1 MNTDTHMMEEKDDE
15 EKESTEEEEF
25 EDKEDTSDDN
35 SHEFLFIMSG
45 SHDTRGHHGSCG
57 RAPPL
62 RDAPGTRKLAES
74 SPAKR
79 ASGLRKYTCGRY
91 TRWCKPVT
99 RSHSDNRKSAGDG
112 MGDTRGAQFYN
123 QRLELI
129 HDDEDGGY
137 HSESDAN
144 TDSDNDNDTSHSTSQ
159 RDSNYGGV
167 SPDIIQK
174 GIDTLHAT
182 SHPDSNCEGRS
193 RGTSQNLNG
202 ISCDTSQRNSVNGG
216 ESRGTSQRPS
226 IARLGDKFASYDI
239 HHTICTIMREHLTK
253 PWITFRMVPKDVR
266 RDMYNCFKTR
276 WSTNLEC
283 EQSNFEAFINVLK
296 DRYSDMMYNLKL
308 TSTRIA
314 RNDGCDIAIDDYK
327 QFKIIRQYPPD
338 SIPIDVWAKMCDLW
352 DSDAWRKKSRIAKS
366 NRDKGNDKAARHT
379 GGSIGYAEYRA
390 RMASYLEEM
399 IEKNG
404 LEFSV
409 DDPEIHD
416 LEVQMEV
423 ERRSRQE
430 LEEEI
435 RKERQERQELQQ
447 QMKEFM
453 KKCMERPSS

>member
-1 MNTDTHMMEEKDDE
+1 MPQARENVGGT
-15 EKESTEEEEF
+15 
-25 EDKEDTSDDN
+25 
-35 SHEFLFIMSG
+35 
-45 SHDTRGHHGSCG
+45 
-57 RAPPL
+57 
-62 RDAPGTRKLAES
+62 PGGKL
-74 SPAKR
+74 
-79 ASGLRKYTCGRY
+79 
-91 TRWCKPVT
+91 VT
-99 RSHSDNRKSAGDG
+99 RPHSDSRKSAGDA
-112 MGDTRGAQFYN
+112 MGDTHGAQFYN

-129 HDDEDGGY
+129 HDDEDDDY

-144 TDSDNDNDTSHSTSQ
+144 IVNDNDTPHGTSQ
-159 RDSNYGGV
+159 RDSNYGGT
-167 SPDIIQK
+167 
-174 GIDTLHAT
+174 DTLRAT
-182 SHPDSNCEGRS
+182 FHPDSNCEGRS

-226 IARLGDKFASYDI
+226 RLGDKFASYDI
-239 HHTICTIMREHLTK
+239 YHTICAVMREHLTK

-314 RNDGCDIAIDDYK
+314 RSDGCDIAIDDYK

-338 SIPIDVWAKMCDLW
+338 SIPADVWAKMCDLW

-379 GGSIGYAEYRA
+379 GGSIGYAEYRV
-390 RMASYLEEM
+390 RMKKSLGREPNFREIFLLTHLDKASKTKLLAGELNLNSASYLEEM

-409 DDPEIHD
+409 DDPE
-416 LEVQMEV
+416 VWSRVV
-423 ERRSRQE
+423 EPNLKRKRRVYG
-430 LEEEI
+430 I
-435 RKERQERQELQQ
+435 G
-447 QMKEFM
+447 
-453 KKCMERPSS
+453 SSDINYVVSGIAS